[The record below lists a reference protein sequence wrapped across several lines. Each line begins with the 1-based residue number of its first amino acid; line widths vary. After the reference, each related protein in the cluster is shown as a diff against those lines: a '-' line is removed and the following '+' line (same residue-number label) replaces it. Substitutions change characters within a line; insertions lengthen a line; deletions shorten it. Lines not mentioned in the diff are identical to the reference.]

1 MSRKYRNGNR
11 FGDDTPPLAQTV
23 AVPSSPSDAGP
34 LSQAADKAGAQGA
47 HPAIAAVLAN
57 AASVAAGGAPVAAV
71 PSGAQAA
78 SALAQAA
85 MAASGD
91 HPAVTQALAN
101 GAIVANGGSAANVPA
116 IAPPASATPALV
128 DAATKALTDDAHPA
142 VVAALQNAASASQGA
157 PPIATTPKGPEAAKA
172 LSDAA
177 KDASGDHPAVVA
189 ALTNAASEAKGQTPV
204 PVVLANAAGD
214 KLAEGA
220 HPAVVAAL
228 ANAAAV
234 SAGGSPP
241 AAPPTGGAAASALA
255 DAAKKSEAVGDH
267 PAVTATLAKAAV
279 AAVPSSKDDDG
290 KLGGVATLAAAAK
303 SAGASPAAAEMLA
316 KAAASN
322 VLGGDGNSKPPMGT
336 PSGGVPGD
344 PSSAPSP
351 PPAAYAAGAPASP
364 ATPPPAP
371 PALAALPDHEI
382 AAVQT
387 NVLQTLTPHHATD
400 LQSGDSLPR
409 GGFIA
414 SHASHDGVPRW
425 KLILQHDGDLV
436 LYHGA
441 SPIWAAGTAGSG
453 ADSLVMVEDGNLV
466 LLGPDGR
473 HVWSTGTRS
482 PGAFAV
488 LQDDGNLVIY
498 DGFTALWASS
508 LDSRTRGQNLHRVA
522 NVFLG
527 GVRHHGHNGHHFQ
540 FGAERMDHLFRR
552 LGQVTA
558 QAIPRSHR
566 RGFDLAMVA
575 STGRYSPVE
584 LRNVMADYSANDRA
598 GFAAGVALKQ
608 GVAHPHFAR
617 HAAGGGGFGWE
628 WPWAGWF
635 GRHGGMAGGHGRAP
649 RQLGMGGGRM
659 APPPPPLPPGMAP
672 LPPQN
677 AALAGT
683 LAIQPPSP
691 PLPPPPQDPAQPSPS
706 GATIGDPFLLPDG
719 SNPSLPPDGFHDW
732 NSRRA
737 WEEDQ
742 RRGWQHAHGLQPT
755 GQPGLNDPFLLGD
768 GTAVPLPGGGF
779 RDWNS
784 RQSWE
789 LQQRNAWQLRGGHHP
804 LALPPGH
811 PEITHPASLLARARG
826 AIGRGRFYG
835 EEFGVDRPSA
845 PTGRYAPGVIPPP
858 EPVMNLIP
866 RQPPPPPL
874 TPPAAQ
880 PWIQRGSFNAFDD
893 ATLGQVA
900 FDAAQA
906 DEDAAA
912 GITPPPMVSADGQ
925 FIPAAATA
933 RDFQSYSPPTH
944 LDPRHRG
951 FHMPRFWGDAAPSPA
966 PLPSN
971 QDAAALQL
979 AGAAIGLGAQNM
991 AASDKSAAIK
1001 VASGHPHTLAGLV
1014 GVGAGN
1020 ALHKIEAWFHT
1031 MIYPSKKNA
1040 DGTTTIA
1047 PINIEG

>member
-1 MSRKYRNGNR
+1 MSRKYRNR
-11 FGDDTPPLAQTV
+11 FGDDAAQTV
-23 AVPSSPSDAGP
+23 SVPSSPSDAAP
-34 LSQAADKAGAQGA
+34 LSQAADKASAQGA
-47 HPAIAAVLAN
+47 HPAVAAVLAN
-57 AASVAAGGAPVAAV
+57 AASVAAGGTPVAAV

-101 GAIVANGGSAANVPA
+101 GAIVANGGSSANVPA

-128 DAATKALTDDAHPA
+128 DAATKSLTDDAHPA
-142 VVAALQNAASASQGA
+142 VVAALQNAASASQGSPALA
-157 PPIATTPKGPEAAKA
+157 PTPKGPDAAKA
-172 LSDAA
+172 LTDAA
-177 KDASGDHPAVVA
+177 KSASGDHPAVVA
-189 ALTNAASEAKGQTPV
+189 ALANAASEAKGQTPV

-234 SAGGSPP
+234 SSGGSPP

-255 DAAKKSEAVGDH
+255 DAAKKSEAIGDH

-290 KLGGVATLAAAAK
+290 KLGGVAALASAAK
-303 SAGASPAAAEMLA
+303 SAGASPAAADLLA

-322 VLGGDGNSKPPMGT
+322 VLGGDGNGKPPMAT

-344 PSSAPSP
+344 PKSSPLP
-351 PPAAYAAGAPASP
+351 PPAAYTAGAPASP

-371 PALAALPDHEI
+371 PALAALPDHEV

-387 NVLQTLTPHHATD
+387 NVLQSLSPHHATD
-400 LQSGDSLPR
+400 LQPGDSLPQ

-414 SHASHDGVPRW
+414 SHTSHDGVPRW

-441 SPIWAAGTAGSG
+441 SPIWATGTAGSG
-453 ADSLVMVEDGNLV
+453 ASQLVMGGDGNLA
-466 LLGPDGR
+466 LLGSDGR

-482 PGAFAV
+482 PGAFLV
-488 LQDDGNLVIY
+488 LQDDGNLVVY

-508 LDSRTRGQNLHRVA
+508 LDARTRGQNLHRVA

-558 QAIPRSHR
+558 NAIPRSHR
-566 RGFDLAMVA
+566 RGFDLAMAA

-617 HAAGGGGFGWE
+617 HTAGGTGFGWE

-635 GRHGGMAGGHGRAP
+635 GRHGRAGGGHGP
-649 RQLGMGGGRM
+649 RQLGMGVMG
-659 APPPPPLPPGMAP
+659 APPAPPLPPGMPP

-683 LAIQPPSP
+683 LSVQPPSP
-691 PLPPPPQDPAQPSPS
+691 PMPPPPPSPDQPSPS
-706 GATIGDPFLLPDG
+706 GATIADPFHLPDG
-719 SNPSLPPDGFHDW
+719 SSPPLPEDGFHDW

-737 WEEDQ
+737 WEEEQ
-742 RRGWQHAHGLQPT
+742 RRGWQHSHGLPPT
-755 GQPGLNDPFLLGD
+755 GLPGLNDPFLLGD
-768 GTAVPLPGGGF
+768 GTAVPLPSGGF
-779 RDWNS
+779 RDWQS
-784 RQSWE
+784 RQAWE
-789 LQQRNAWQLRGGHHP
+789 LSQRNAWQIRGGHHP
-804 LALPPGH
+804 LAVPPGH
-811 PEITHPASLLARARG
+811 PAITHPPSLLERARG
-826 AIGRGRFYG
+826 VLGRNMLNRGGRFYG
-835 EEFGVDRPSA
+835 EFGVDRPA
-845 PTGRYAPGVIPPP
+845 PPTGHYAPGVVPPP
-858 EPVMNLIP
+858 QPVMNLIP
-866 RQPPPPPL
+866 RAFAPPPAPL
-874 TPPAAQ
+874 PRE
-880 PWIQRGSFNAFDD
+880 PWIEPPTFNAFDD

-906 DEDAAA
+906 DDDAAA
-912 GITPPPMVSADGQ
+912 GITPPPMVSASGQ
-925 FIPAAATA
+925 FIPAAAAAQDA
-933 RDFQSYSPPTH
+933 RNWNSYSPPTH

-951 FHMPRFWGDAAPSPA
+951 FHMPRFWGDAPAAA
-966 PLPSN
+966 PLPPN

-979 AGAAIGLGAQNM
+979 AGAAIGLGSQNM
-991 AASDKSAAIK
+991 APSDKAAAIK

-1020 ALHKIEAWFHT
+1020 YFHKIEAWFHT
-1031 MIYPSKKNA
+1031 MIYPTKKHAN
-1040 DGTTTIA
+1040 GTVTIA
-1047 PINIEG
+1047 PVNIEG